1 MHSKTIFSLVILT
14 SLAFFH
20 FNYAIAQSNN
30 KIEQDSLA
38 NKYHLSELPNFNYGK
53 GIGMISPDSTF
64 RLNIRFRM
72 QNRLV
77 ISSFD
82 NSISSMQARIRRL
95 RLKFDGWVFTPK
107 LSYAIELAFSRR
119 DIKPLPGLP
128 PNVINDAIVIYKATK
143 YLSIGFGQ
151 TKLPGNRQRVTS
163 SGNIQLVDR
172 SIANGI
178 FNIDRDFGGFIYY
191 SNRLSDNF
199 YYRLRGAITTGEG
212 RNWTQNTS
220 NGLSYTGR
228 IELLPFGKFTNKGDY
243 FEGDLEREPIP
254 KLAIGLT
261 YNYNDNAVRTAGQ
274 RGYEMWDNKNLKNF
288 MADAILKYR
297 GMAFEAEYLQR
308 KTDNPISINPEDT
321 NEQLF
326 VYKGFGI
333 NFQLS
338 YLLPKN
344 YEIAGR
350 YASIVPD
357 EEIRALTDKVDN
369 YIIGCSKYIRGH
381 TLKIQSDFIYS
392 IKEEMNTGVKSNYYE
407 FRFQIELGI

>member
-1 MHSKTIFSLVILT
+1 MKTRTFFLSVMITTLV
-14 SLAFFH
+14 LAQ
-20 FNYAIAQSNN
+20 FNPTVAQGD
-30 KIEQDSLA
+30 KKAVQDSLA

-77 ISSFD
+77 VSSFD
-82 NSISSMQARIRRL
+82 NSISSVEARIRRL
-95 RLKFDGWVFTPK
+95 RLKFDGWVFNPR

-119 DIKPLPGLP
+119 DIRPLPGSP
-128 PNVINDAIVIYKATK
+128 PNIINDAIILYKVTK
-143 YLSIGFGQ
+143 QFSLGFGQ
-151 TKLPGNRQRVTS
+151 TKLPGNRQRVIS

-191 SNRLSDNF
+191 SNQFSDNF

-212 RNWTQNTS
+212 RNWTENTS

-228 IELLPFGKFTNKGDY
+228 IELLPLGEFTNKGDY
-243 FEGDLEREPIP
+243 FEGDLEREPNP
-254 KLAIGLT
+254 KLAIGLS

-274 RGYEMWDNKNLKNF
+274 RGREMWDNKNLTHF
-288 MADAILKYR
+288 MADIIFKYR

-308 KTDNPISINPEDT
+308 KTNNPISINPENA

-326 VYKGFGI
+326 VYKGSGV
-333 NFQLS
+333 NFQMS

-350 YASIVPD
+350 YTSIIPD
-357 EEIRALTDKVDN
+357 EEIRSLTDKIDN
-369 YIIGCSKYIRGH
+369 YIIGFSKYIRGH
-381 TLKIQSDFIYS
+381 TLKIQSDLIYS
-392 IKEEMNTGVKSNYYE
+392 IKEEMNTGIKNNYFE